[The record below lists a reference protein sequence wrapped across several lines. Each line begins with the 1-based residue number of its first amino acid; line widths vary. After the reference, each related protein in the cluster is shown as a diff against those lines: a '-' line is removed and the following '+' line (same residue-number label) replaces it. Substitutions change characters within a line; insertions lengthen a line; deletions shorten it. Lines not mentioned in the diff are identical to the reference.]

1 MAEFDIAQIDV
12 EATQATTKG
21 RYNSLVMIDST
32 HFIVAYTDTN
42 GDGMIKTFSVDADG
56 DNITQIAELEHDTT
70 SCTYNS
76 LVMIDSTH
84 FMLAYDYNG
93 DAGRLRTFSID
104 GNYENITT
112 IDTLNHDTTK
122 GVWNSLVK
130 IDSTHFMLA
139 YMGSSN
145 NYGVVKTFSIDG
157 SYSTIAQIDVL
168 EHDTAYGAQNSL
180 VKIDSTHFALA
191 YETVTGTYSGVI
203 KTFSIDGSYDTIT
216 QIDSLEH
223 RDIPT
228 RYNSLVMID
237 STHFILAFSGEY
249 NLDGIIKTFSIDGS
263 YGTITQIDSFVH
275 DTTIGEFSSLI
286 QYDST
291 HYILA
296 CAGASRFGYIKT
308 FSIDGSYDNIAE
320 VNSLLHGGNIVGED
334 NSLIMLDTGILAL
347 AYSAT
352 SDYGWIKTFSVAG
365 GTVANTTNFF
375 NFL

>member
-122 GVWNSLVK
+122 GFWNSLVK

-145 NYGVVKTFSIDG
+145 NYGVVKVNFIEDGESVEFGKIKVTAVGFTGKDSETFSYLFEEG
-157 SYSTIAQIDVL
+157 EKKVL
-168 EHDTAYGAQNSL
+168 YAPC
-180 VKIDSTHFALA
+180 
-191 YETVTGTYSGVI
+191 
-203 KTFSIDGSYDTIT
+203 DTISFKREEDFKDLDLL
-216 QIDSLEH
+216 INECGLFSK
-223 RDIPT
+223 I
-228 RYNSLVMID
+228 
-237 STHFILAFSGEY
+237 SGE
-249 NLDGIIKTFSIDGS
+249 ICFSDLMKRLKNMCPKR
-263 YGTITQIDSFVH
+263 TI
-275 DTTIGEFSSLI
+275 L
-286 QYDST
+286 T
-291 HYILA
+291 HIEE
-296 CAGASRFGYIKT
+296 I
-308 FSIDGSYDNIAE
+308 E
-320 VNSLLHGGNIVGED
+320 VNAFGEEHLQKMKD
-334 NSLIMLDTGILAL
+334 KH
-347 AYSAT
+347 
-352 SDYGWIKTFSVAG
+352 SDV
-365 GTVANTTNFF
+365 NFDF
-375 NFL
+375 AHDGMQIQL